1 MRYILD
7 VDGYIENVAF
17 GSQIVNSSGVAC
29 TEYTGA
35 MPDGF
40 DSLDEWAHDAYIR
53 AYKIVDGNLVLDSAR
68 LAYLKAKE
76 KSEDEE
82 NRHVTAKELYDIIN
96 VQSSVTEEEFT
107 AQTSGNNLLV
117 IDGAGEQVIP
127 KMSIKKVV
135 NWNDLTGKTWN
146 ELRYKMAIASGD
158 IMSLTDAYNNA
169 PIQAFKLYGKSVQNG
184 TPTPTS
190 PATIVSI
197 ENPTIT
203 VCGKNLFDAETK
215 MPIYG
220 VFSKQADGSW
230 YVPNA
235 GQAHNKVLWS
245 NTSNYIGAMTISW
258 YGKFDSSSSRGGGI
272 WVRFSDDSIVSVNS
286 SVYIAMFNT
295 FSKAVLTINSTTEK
309 PIKEIIFSYADSTAT
324 YFKDIQIEFGSTA
337 TDYESYKNGGSV
349 SIGGGAK
356 YTNQVPISTD
366 KDGNIYNGIGY
377 QNNTRVKSSGAVVT
391 DSAGNSFTTGF
402 IPCKSGDVIRFSGHY
417 IEGAD
422 GALNTT
428 FYAQDK
434 ATRAGYGFTP
444 YSWKNASSTG
454 VEANYSPYE
463 YDATNSRVL
472 WFTVPQKASGY
483 QDIAYVQFTLV
494 SSGGNGNGVVITV
507 NEEIVVDTK
516 TFRSVGDIKDELV
529 VNKDGTG
536 KITQKIGKYEFDG
549 TETIGRNEQYGYV
562 YYIAELSDLGGKSQA
577 RESILPDRYVA
588 STAIATN
595 GVMYMRP
602 NGNGFIL
609 HDDRY
614 QALADLKAYLKAQK
628 AAGTPLTV
636 LYELATPIETE
647 LTADEVSAILSLKT
661 FSPTTVIANDKGA
674 KMEVTYANG
683 VSTWDTI
690 GKGTDV
696 VSQVEIISSNKNI
709 LPCLVPSQTLNGLTI
724 TQNEDYSFT
733 LDGTATADT
742 EITLAGTTMS
752 TEALFCMRLGTE
764 FVKSGLGD
772 LSLKL
777 YDYDGI
783 DRTLLHSGGNGT
795 ITPTE
800 SYRITHATL
809 SIPNGTT
816 LSEVTISPQIE
827 VCSTATEYIPNKR
840 DYKKITA
847 SMDSGDIL
855 TIDNGT
861 VKLNNSVID
870 YGSNVKTFKD
880 KSVLMISTNSFVE
893 VIYYLPNVIE
903 SLKHMKIKAD
913 QIDLEGYTT
922 INDGFSIDLEGN
934 MTAKSGAVAG
944 WDITEDGFAKSG
956 KCLIN
961 NAVCDYDIKVSRP
974 QGAGSA
980 ISISTDYNDGT
991 TFEIY
996 PAGIAIKNQGSSFLS
1011 GTTLRIGN
1019 TNYSSLLDCQPN
1031 GVIFYVGD
1039 INGANQL
1046 LFDANAD
1053 TKLHLKG
1060 GNALADN
1067 GSWVNGSLESR
1078 KREIEEYKAN
1088 ALSIVKSNKIY
1099 SYLYNIEDDKAN
1111 RHYGFVIPD
1120 KEDSKYKAPIECISA
1135 GGEGIDTYSM
1145 TAVLWKAVQE
1155 LSAEIEQLK
1164 NKEEKA

>member
-40 DSLDEWAHDAYIR
+40 DSLDKWAHDAYIR

-82 NRHVTAKELYDIIN
+82 NRHVTAKELYDLIN
-96 VQSSVTEEEFT
+96 VQSSVTEEGLTEQ
-107 AQTSGNNLLV
+107 AKGNNLLV

-127 KMSIKKVV
+127 KMIIRKAV
-135 NWNDLTGKTWN
+135 NWDTVSDETWN
-146 ELRYKMAIASGD
+146 ELRYKMTTASGD
-158 IMSLTDAYNNA
+158 IMSLSDAINA
-169 PIQAFKLYGKSVQNG
+169 PIQAFKLYGKSTQNG

-190 PATIVSI
+190 PATITSI

-203 VCGKNLFDAETK
+203 SYGKNLFDADMK
-215 MPIYG
+215 MPLYG
-220 VFSKQADGSW
+220 VFTKQADGSW

-245 NTSNYIGAMTISW
+245 NSSNYIGAMTISW

-295 FSKAVLTINSTTEK
+295 FSKAVLTVNSTTEK
-309 PIKEIIFSYADSTAT
+309 PIKEIIFSYADGTAT

-337 TDYESYKNGGSV
+337 TDYEPYKNGGSV
-349 SIGGGAK
+349 SIGGGAE

-366 KDGNIYNGIGY
+366 KDGNIYNEIGY
-377 QNNTRVKSSGAVVT
+377 QNNTRLKSSGAVVT
-391 DSAGNSFTTGF
+391 DSAGNSFTTGL
-402 IPCKSGDVIRFSGHY
+402 IPCKPGDVIRFSGHY

-422 GALNTT
+422 GALNTF

-434 ATRAGYGFTP
+434 ATRVGYQFTP
-444 YSWKNASSTG
+444 YNWANATSGIFT
-454 VEANYSPYE
+454 NYAPCE
-463 YDATNSRVL
+463 YDSTNKRL
-472 WFTVPQKASGY
+472 MWFTVPKQLSGY
-483 QDIAYVQFTLV
+483 QAAAYVQFTLV
-494 SSGGNGNGVVITV
+494 SSGGNGNGVIITI

-536 KITQKIGKYEFDG
+536 KLAQKIGKYEFDG
-549 TETIGRNEQYGYV
+549 TETIGRNAQYGYV
-562 YYIAELSDLGGKSQA
+562 YYIAELNDLGGKA
-577 RESILPDRYVA
+577 NAKESIMCDRYTPLA
-588 STAIATN
+588 SVATN
-595 GVMYMRP
+595 NIIYMRP
-602 NGNGFIL
+602 NGNGLIMR
-609 HDDRY
+609 DDRY
-614 QALADLKAYLKAQK
+614 QALADLKAYLVAQK

-647 LTADEVSAILSLKT
+647 LTADEVNEILSLKT
-661 FSPTTVIANDKGA
+661 FSPTTVIANDKSA
-674 KMEVTYANG
+674 EMEVTYANG

-733 LDGTATADT
+733 LNGTATADT
-742 EITLAGTTMS
+742 ELTLAGTTMS
-752 TEALFCMRLGTE
+752 TEALFCMRLGID
-764 FVKSGLGD
+764 FIKSGLGD

-777 YDYDGI
+777 YDYDGT
-783 DRTLLHSGGNGT
+783 DRTLLHGGGNGT
-795 ITPTE
+795 ITPIE

-809 SIPNGTT
+809 SIPNGTA

-827 VCSTATEYIPNKR
+827 VGSTATEYVPNKR
-840 DYKKITA
+840 DYKQITA

-861 VKLNNSVID
+861 VKLNDSVIS

-880 KSVLMISTNSFVE
+880 KCTLMISANSFVDMS
-893 VIYYLPNVIE
+893 YYLPSITDVFKRTKL
-903 SLKHMKIKAD
+903 SAD
-913 QIDLEGYTT
+913 QIDLEGYTS
-922 INDGFSIDLEGN
+922 INGGFSID
-934 MTAKSGAVAG
+934 
-944 WDITEDGFAKSG
+944 EDGRVKITDGEIVAYDNSDETGRIYQKIGVFDRKNDAKHHSYMASTAFGVQNLENNRRTILQSDRLTFMDGDTLKADLTSDGSLSLTGIISTMG
-956 KCLIN
+956 KCLLGGDRYGTI
-961 NAVCDYDIKVSRP
+961 
-974 QGAGSA
+974 GT
-980 ISISTDYNDGT
+980 STLHVVGNGYATGT
-991 TFEIY
+991 FS
-996 PAGIAIKNQGSSFLS
+996 Q
-1011 GTTLRIGN
+1011 
-1019 TNYSSLLDCQPN
+1019 
-1031 GVIFYVGD
+1031 
-1039 INGANQL
+1039 
-1046 LFDANAD
+1046 
-1053 TKLHLKG
+1053 
-1060 GNALADN
+1060 
-1067 GSWVNGSLESR
+1067 GSLEEM
-1078 KREIEEYKAN
+1078 KDNIEPSEDMLN
-1088 ALSIVKSNKIY
+1088 TVKSNDIY
-1099 SYLYNIEDDKAN
+1099 KYNLKEELKNNIIKN
-1111 RHYGFVIPD
+1111 HYGFVIG
-1120 KEDSKYKAPIECISA
+1120 ENYNAPIEAMNSDKN
-1135 GGEGIDTYSM
+1135 GIDVYSM
-1145 TAVLWKAVQE
+1145 CAILWKAVQE
-1155 LSAEIEQLK
+1155 LSTEVEQLK
-1164 NKEEKA
+1164 EDKNNG